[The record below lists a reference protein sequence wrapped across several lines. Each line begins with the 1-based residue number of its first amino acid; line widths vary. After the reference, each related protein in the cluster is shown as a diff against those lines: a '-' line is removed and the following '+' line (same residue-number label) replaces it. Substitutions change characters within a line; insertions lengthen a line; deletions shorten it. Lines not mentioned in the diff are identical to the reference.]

1 MYVDVCGCF
10 SKILVFYMFVNL
22 PLATKFPTCLFLQN
36 AETKNAKLI
45 KTKRSDLLAQQS
57 EGEKVQN
64 DC

>member
-1 MYVDVCGCF
+1 MWVFFKDSSLLYV
-10 SKILVFYMFVNL
+10 FVNL

-36 AETKNAKLI
+36 AESKNAKLI
-45 KTKRSDLLAQQS
+45 KTKRSGLLAQQS